1 MLIRATTPE
10 TVTIPNRFNGPA
22 RSANGGYACGLVAGL
37 IEGPA
42 QVVLRRPPPLGVELH
57 LVSSERGVALREGKT
72 TIATATRACIDLEL
86 PRFLSFD
93 EAIHASVDFGGFD
106 RHPFPKC
113 FVCGPRRANGDGLRI
128 FPGRVPD
135 KPLIAAPWIPDEDLA
150 DRHGLVW
157 PEFVWAAL
165 DCPTGWV
172 TTLMPPVQK
181 VVVLGTLGVEH
192 QRRVEAGRRYVLA
205 AWPLRSEG
213 RKFFA
218 GAALWSDA
226 GDLHAVA
233 RATWIR
239 VSEEEWSE

>member
-1 MLIRATTPE
+1 MLTRATTPK
-10 TVTIPNRFNGPA
+10 TVTISNRFNGPA
-22 RSANGGYACGLVAGL
+22 RSGNGGYACGLVARL

-57 LVSSERGVALREGKT
+57 LVRSESGVALREGAT
-72 TIATATRACIDLEL
+72 TIATATRACIDLEI
-86 PRFLSFD
+86 PRSLSFE
-93 EAIHASVDFGGFD
+93 EASHASVDFGGFN
-106 RHPFPKC
+106 RHPFPTC
-113 FVCGPRRANGDGLRI
+113 FVCGPRRAQGDGLRI
-128 FPGRVPD
+128 FPGRVRNE
-135 KPLIAAPWIPDEDLA
+135 PLIAAPWIPDADLA
-150 DRHGLVW
+150 DCNGLVW

-172 TTLMPPVQK
+172 TTLLPPDQTI
-181 VVVLGTLGVEH
+181 VLGTLAVEH
-192 QRRVEAGRRYVLA
+192 QRRVEVSRRYVLA
-205 AWPLRSEG
+205 AWPLGSEG

-233 RATWIR
+233 RATWIH